1 MLWMLSKYV
10 CKGGKDELSKAM
22 NSSDKLCL
30 DFSSFN
36 MSTFIVKGTG
46 AAVMSDATRSLLEA
60 SWFLVQS
67 GLVFLPISILVL
79 LPDTKDT
86 VSRANYK

>member
-1 MLWMLSKYV
+1 
-10 CKGGKDELSKAM
+10 
-22 NSSDKLCL
+22 
-30 DFSSFN
+30 